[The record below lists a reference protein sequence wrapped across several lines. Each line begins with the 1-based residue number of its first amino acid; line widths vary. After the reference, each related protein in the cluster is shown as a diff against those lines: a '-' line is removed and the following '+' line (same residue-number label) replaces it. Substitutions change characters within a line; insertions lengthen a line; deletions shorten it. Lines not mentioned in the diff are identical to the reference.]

1 MAITT
6 HFQKLE
12 PLRLWGC
19 IFVSYISLIHLD
31 WEGEF
36 GIAENGMKYNV
47 FMLQASN
54 KASCL

>member
-12 PLRLWGC
+12 PLWLWGS
-19 IFVSYISLIHLD
+19 ILISHISLIHLD

-36 GIAENGMKYNV
+36 GIIENEMRI
-47 FMLQASN
+47 
-54 KASCL
+54 